1 MLDHLYRINVKP
13 STTARSPVP
22 DLLPHRFLFR
32 YSLPVRYE
40 RKLPRSA
47 KRPLGL
53 SADFALPDFG
63 PLDKAAPIGQLR
75 LAWNERGLGI
85 SVEVEG
91 KRRPPRC
98 EAYSPDSSDGLRV
111 FIDTR
116 DTQNIHRASRYC
128 HQFGLFPCGVDVGA
142 ASSLKKGTVPL
153 QQPPL
158 RQQSNPRQIAIA
170 ERDGPTL
177 QRAADGP
184 WAVQIPIL
192 RARDEAPRAN
202 RDEIR
207 LWAAVS
213 KTGYC
218 LETWLP
224 ATCLHGYDPEA
235 QPRLGFYF
243 ALRDSELGEQF
254 LSVGNDFPFAIDPS
268 LWSTLE
274 LKR

>member
-1 MLDHLYRINVKP
+1 MP
-13 STTARSPVP
+13 G
-22 DLLPHRFLFR
+22 LLPHRFLFR
-32 YSLPVRYE
+32 YALPIRYE
-40 RKLPRSA
+40 RKLPKSG
-47 KRPLGL
+47 KRLLAL
-53 SADFALPDFG
+53 SSDFALPDFG
-63 PLDKAAPIGQLR
+63 PLDKAAPICQLR

-98 EAYSPDSSDGLRV
+98 EAYSPETSDGLKV

-128 HQFGLFPCGVDVGA
+128 HQFGLFPCRVDA
-142 ASSLKKGTVPL
+142 AVP
-153 QQPPL
+153 
-158 RQQSNPRQIAIA
+158 
-170 ERDGPTL
+170 D
-177 QRAADGP
+177 P

-192 RARDEAPRAN
+192 RAREEAPRAN
-202 RDEIR
+202 AAEIR

-218 LETWLP
+218 LESWLP
-224 ATCLHGYDPEA
+224 AAVLHGYDPEV

-243 ALRDSELGEQF
+243 ALRDAELGEQF
-254 LSVGNDFPFAIDPS
+254 LSVGADFPFAIDPS

-274 LKR
+274 LVRSLH

>member
-1 MLDHLYRINVKP
+1 M
-13 STTARSPVP
+13 P

-32 YSLPVRYE
+32 YALPIRYE
-40 RKLPRSA
+40 RKLPKSG
-47 KRPLGL
+47 KRLLGL
-53 SADFALPDFG
+53 SSDFALPDFG
-63 PLDKAAPIGQLR
+63 PLDKAASIGQLR

-98 EAYSPDSSDGLRV
+98 EAHSPENSDGLKV

-128 HQFGLFPCGVDVGA
+128 HQFGLFPLGSISGGVDVGA
-142 ASSLKKGTVPL
+142 EV
-153 QQPPL
+153 
-158 RQQSNPRQIAIA
+158 
-170 ERDGPTL
+170 
-177 QRAADGP
+177 P

-192 RARDEAPRAN
+192 RAREEAPRAN
-202 RDEIR
+202 PAEIR

-218 LETWLP
+218 LESWLP
-224 ATCLHGYDPEA
+224 AAVLHGYDPEA

-243 ALRDSELGEQF
+243 ALHDAELGDQF
-254 LSVGNDFPFAIDPS
+254 LSVGADFPFAIDPS

-274 LKR
+274 LVR

>member
-1 MLDHLYRINVKP
+1 MP
-13 STTARSPVP
+13 G
-22 DLLPHRFLFR
+22 LLPHRFLFR
-32 YSLPVRYE
+32 YALPIRYE
-40 RKLPRSA
+40 RKLPRSGKKLLA
-47 KRPLGL
+47 LT
-53 SADFALPDFG
+53 ADFALPDFG

-98 EAYSPDSSDGLRV
+98 ETNAPETSDGLRV

-128 HQFGLFPCGVDVGA
+128 HQFGLYPRGA
-142 ASSLKKGTVPL
+142 ESGA
-153 QQPPL
+153 
-158 RQQSNPRQIAIA
+158 N
-170 ERDGPTL
+170 E
-177 QRAADGP
+177 P

-192 RARDEAPRAN
+192 RAREEAPRTNIA
-202 RDEIR
+202 EIR
-207 LWAAVS
+207 LWSAVT

-218 LETWLP
+218 LESWLP
-224 ATCLHGYDPEA
+224 ASVLHGYDPEA

-243 ALRDSELGEQF
+243 ALRDAELGEQF
-254 LSVGNDFPFAIDPS
+254 LSVGADFPFAIDPS

-274 LKR
+274 LVR